1 MQAVV
6 LGILLGFLL
15 VGLYLAAWPVE
26 ARPAAWDPPEAP
38 AMEGPLVPNRAL
50 TGARVLLDGMGTG
63 PEAVAFDDEGF
74 LYTGFEDGR
83 IVRVDPPDGQPDVHA
98 DTGGRPLGMAFDG
111 AGNLLVADAERGLV
125 SVDPEGSVQVLV
137 RAADGVA
144 FGFTNDVDVTRDGR
158 VYFTDSSD
166 RFGYDRVMTD
176 ILEHGGRGRFMRW
189 DPDTDDV
196 EVLMEELQFANGVA
210 LAEDDDFVLVCETG
224 SYRVHRYWLS
234 GPRAGSSEVFLENL
248 PGFPD
253 NVTRGEDGLF
263 WVALASPRNALLDR
277 LAPRPALRR
286 LLLRLPAWMRPG
298 PERYG
303 HVLGVDDGG
312 AVVHSLQDPT
322 GDVAYVASAREHG
335 GHLYL
340 GTYRD
345 PALRVVPVPGEEN

>member
-26 ARPAAWDPPEAP
+26 ARPAAWDPPDPP
-38 AMEGPLVPNRAL
+38 AMEGPLAPNRAL
-50 TGARVLLDGMGTG
+50 AEARVLLADVGTG
-63 PEAVAFDDEGF
+63 PEAVVFDDEGN

-83 IVRVDPPDGQPDVHA
+83 IVRVDPPDGEPDVYA
-98 DTGGRPLGMAFDG
+98 DTGGRPLGMAFDR
-111 AGNLLVADAERGLV
+111 AGNLLVADAERGLL
-125 SVDPEGSVQVLV
+125 SVAPDGNVRVL
-137 RAADGVA
+137 AHQAGGVA
-144 FGFTNDVDVTRDGR
+144 FGFTNDVDVARDGR

-176 ILEHGGRGRFMRW
+176 ILEHGGRGRFMRY
-189 DPDTDDV
+189 DPGAGVV
-196 EVLMEELQFANGVA
+196 EVLMENLQFANGVA
-210 LAEDDDFVLVCETG
+210 LSGDDDFVLICETG

-234 GPRAGSSEVFLENL
+234 GPRAGSGEVFLDNL

-263 WVALASPRNALLDR
+263 WVALASPRNELLDA
-277 LAPRPALRR
+277 LAPRPSIRR
-286 LLLRLPAWMRPG
+286 LLLRLPSWMRPG

-303 HVLGVDDGG
+303 HVLGVDDAGTL
-312 AVVHSLQDPT
+312 VHSLQDPT
-322 GDVAYVASAREHG
+322 GDVAHVASAREHG
-335 GHLYL
+335 GRLYL

-345 PALRVVPVPGEEN
+345 PALRVVPVPREED